1 MEPRLS
7 QFGPS
12 LAWLLS
18 KDVSSAR
25 LATLLHTT
33 AENIR
38 VIAFRGRHETN
49 PADSQESPLDQ
60 ETDSRWV
67 EAIGVRPPPDEVVRT
82 PIRTRKL
89 DQLRNEIEQTVEEHT
104 SRYDFLSGIRSLRG
118 LMPQVGFAGDVR
130 RIALLAR
137 LHQHIAWFLVH
148 SGRCESATRAAQN
161 ARSLWKIAFHE
172 SNDREYAEGFI
183 QSALIGSQALLL
195 TRRPSQAWQLL
206 EVVRDAARAIG
217 ARPGSD
223 HFRQRGVALFQLRE
237 DERSVAEFH
246 NAAEAMERLNEARVP
261 AQLLMTGARHT
272 SLLGGLNWDKAQEI
286 LVIAKQSFGDTSLEA
301 SMALHWG
308 AACGLS
314 TDSLS
319 AIYKALELLHTATEP
334 ASHFGH
340 QATIRKLLVLTPDL
354 GLDPR
359 LRRDWVRRTLYENA
373 FRAR

>member
-18 KDVSSAR
+18 KDVSSGR

-38 VIAFRGRHETN
+38 VIAFRGRHETI
-49 PADSQESPLDQ
+49 PAGSQESPLDRA
-60 ETDSRWV
+60 TDVRF
-67 EAIGVRPPPDEVVRT
+67 AKTIGIRQPPDEVVRT

-89 DQLRNEIEQTVEEHT
+89 DQLRNEIEQTVEENVT
-104 SRYDFLSGIRSLRG
+104 RYDFLSGIRSLRA
-118 LMPQVGFAGDVR
+118 LLPRVGFAGDVR

-137 LHQHIAWFLVH
+137 VHQHIAWFLVH
-148 SGRCESATRAAQN
+148 SGRCDSAAHDARN
-161 ARSLWKIAFHE
+161 ARTLWKIAFRE
-172 SNDREYAEGFI
+172 SDDREYAEGFI
-183 QSALIGSQALLL
+183 QSALIGSHALLL
-195 TRRPSQAWQLL
+195 ARRPSQAWQLL
-206 EVVRDAARAIG
+206 EAVRDAEQFIG
-217 ARPGSD
+217 ARSGSD

-237 DERSVAEFH
+237 DERSAAEFRKS
-246 NAAEAMERLNEARVP
+246 AETMERLNEARVP
-261 AQLLMTGARHT
+261 AQLLMTGARHRN
-272 SLLGGLNWDKAQEI
+272 LLGGLNWDKAQEI
-286 LVIAKQSFGDTSLEA
+286 LAVARESFGANSLEA

-314 TDSLS
+314 TDSPS
-319 AIYKALELLHTATEP
+319 AIYKALELLETATEP